1 MRASTVSFATLLAG
15 FAIAASPAGKTCS
28 NVTVP
33 VTITSR
39 NAVFGNIPVPQT
51 NAEATLFA
59 QNQTRQGS
67 NFTAIALSGYHTVSG
82 TYNISAEYCHTGK
95 NATAVQILTH
105 GIGFDKT

>member
-1 MRASTVSFATLLAG
+1 MLASTLSFTTLLAG
-15 FAIAASPAGKTCS
+15 LTLAASPAGKTCS

-51 NAEATLFA
+51 NADAVLFA

-67 NFTAIALSGYHTVSG
+67 NFMAIALSGYHTVSG
-82 TYNISAEYCHTGK
+82 TYNISAKYCHTGMIP
-95 NATAVQILTH
+95 TAVQILTH
-105 GIGFDKT
+105 GIAFDKA